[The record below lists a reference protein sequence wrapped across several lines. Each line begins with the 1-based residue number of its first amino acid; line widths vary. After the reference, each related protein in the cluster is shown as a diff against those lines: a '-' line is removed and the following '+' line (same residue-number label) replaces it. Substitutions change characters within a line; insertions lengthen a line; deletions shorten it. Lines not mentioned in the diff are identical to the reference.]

1 MEMEKFA
8 AFTHLKHY
16 KKKSKNSKREDR
28 SWSDLPTEILEHIMA
43 DLYLSDI
50 TSFHEV
56 CKQWSSIE
64 RPRTQLLIRYGYE
77 YRHRCRS
84 MNQIPWLLMSNL
96 LVYDVLVAFLQNS
109 HTHLTSSCTLIVPSS
124 SSSSSSSKKT
134 YSIKIEGIGPN
145 DDTQVCSTKFG
156 WLLLSQTHPY
166 RTTFFLYSPFTNER
180 IDLPDL
186 DSKFDVATFSS
197 VPTSTD
203 CIFFV
208 LHYTTKVTISI
219 CRQGDKAW
227 SSSSFSNGFSLIKD
241 VVYSKGL
248 FYCST
253 IRGALAAFDVSQ
265 RSWRVLSEFRPL
277 LDSSCY
283 DYSSFMVGDVE
294 EELLFILLSNSGG
307 WALVHKLDRSVK
319 MWVKVE
325 NLTDKSLFVSSASTS
340 VMVSKNKRTE
350 RVMNRVYHCLPNE
363 PPKFYSL
370 KGSKSYISSSTYGDL
385 PNKEFPKKFIWIE
398 PPC

>member
-1 MEMEKFA
+1 MVTRKIKTMEMENFA
-8 AFTHLKHY
+8 AFTHLKHC
-16 KKKSKNSKREDR
+16 KKKNKKEKNSKREDR
-28 SWSDLPTEILEHIMA
+28 SWSDLPTEILERIMA

-77 YRHRCRS
+77 YRHRCRPT
-84 MNQIPWLLMSNL
+84 NQIPWLLMS
-96 LVYDVLVAFLQNS
+96 NS
-109 HTHLTSSCTLIVPSS
+109 HTHLTSSCTLIDPSS
-124 SSSSSSSKKT
+124 SSSYKKAH
-134 YSIKIEGIGPN
+134 SIKIEGIGPN
-145 DDTQVCSTKFG
+145 DNTQVCSTKFG
-156 WLLLSQTHPY
+156 WLLLSQTHPHW
-166 RTTFFLYSPFTNER
+166 TSFFLYSPFINER
-180 IDLPDL
+180 IDLPNL

-203 CIFFV
+203 CVFFV

-219 CRQGDKAW
+219 CRKGDMAW
-227 SSSSFSNGFSLIKD
+227 STSSFSEGFLPIKD

-265 RSWRVLSEFRPL
+265 QSWRVLSEFRPL

-283 DYSSFMVGDVE
+283 DYSSFMVEDVE

-350 RVMNRVYHCLPNE
+350 KVMNRVYHCLPNE
-363 PPKFYSL
+363 PPKFYSFKAL
-370 KGSKSYISSSTYGDL
+370 KSYGSSSPYGDL
-385 PNKEFPKKFIWIE
+385 PTKEFPKKFIWIE
-398 PPC
+398 PSC